1 MKILKF
7 MAASCFFICLL
18 SVSIVQGAD
27 QKVEAQ
33 GLVEKS
39 AVVVKSFASD
49 PNLEWFRKKV
59 KDAKALLV
67 IPHNIKGAFIVGGA
81 GGSGALVVQDGQTG
95 KWGYPA
101 FYTLGS
107 ISIGLQAGGEASEV
121 ILMVLTDR
129 GMESLLT
136 SSFKLGA
143 DATFAVGP
151 VGGGAMAKTAD
162 IVSYSRSK
170 GAFVGMSLDGAV
182 IKTKDKFNEA
192 YYGKVVSPTDIIVRK
207 SAINPE
213 ADGLRAAVAEI
224 TAK

>member
-7 MAASCFFICLL
+7 IVGSCILI
-18 SVSIVQGAD
+18 SVFSISAVQATE
-27 QKVEAQ
+27 QKVKAQ
-33 GLVEKS
+33 EIVDKS
-39 AVVVKSFASD
+39 VVVINGFATD
-49 PNLEWFRKKV
+49 PNLDWFRTKV

-67 IPHNIKGAFIVGGA
+67 IPQSIKGAFLVGGA
-81 GGSGALVVQDGQTG
+81 GGSGALVVQDGTTG

-107 ISIGLQAGGEASEV
+107 ISVGLQVGAESSEV
-121 ILMVLTDR
+121 ILMVMTDR

-143 DATFAVGP
+143 DATFAAGP
-151 VGGGAMAKTAD
+151 VGGGAMAQTAD
-162 IVSYSRSK
+162 ILSYSRSK

-192 YYGKVVSPTDIIVRK
+192 YYGKAVSPTDIIVRK
-207 SAINPE
+207 STINPD
-213 ADGLRAAVAEI
+213 ADTLRAAVAGI

>member
-7 MAASCFFICLL
+7 MVASCFLVSLF
-18 SVSIVQGAD
+18 SVSFVQGAD

-33 GLVEKS
+33 AIVDKAG
-39 AVVVKSFASD
+39 VVVTSFASD
-49 PNLEWFRKKV
+49 PNLDWFRKKV
-59 KDAKALLV
+59 KDAKALLI
-67 IPHNIKGAFIVGGA
+67 IPQSIKGAFLVGGA
-81 GGSGALVVQDGQTG
+81 GGSGALVVQDGATG

-107 ISIGLQAGGEASEV
+107 ISVGLQIGGEASEV
-121 ILMVLTDR
+121 VLMVMTDR

-143 DATFAVGP
+143 DATFAAGP
-151 VGGGAMAKTAD
+151 VGGGAMAQTAD

-192 YYGKVVSPTDIIVRK
+192 YYGKALSPTDIIVRK
-207 SAINPE
+207 SAVNPA
-213 ADGLRAAVAEI
+213 ADSLRAAVAEI

>member
-1 MKILKF
+1 MKILRF
-7 MAASCFFICLL
+7 MVASIFITLL
-18 SVSIVQGAD
+18 SVSVVQGAD

-33 GLVEKS
+33 GIVDKS

-59 KDAKALLV
+59 KDAKALLI
-67 IPHNIKGAFIVGGA
+67 IPQSIKGAFIVGGA
-81 GGSGALVVQDGQTG
+81 GGSGALVVQDGQTD

-107 ISIGLQAGGEASEV
+107 ISVGLQIGGESSEV
-121 ILMVLTDR
+121 ILMIMTDR

-143 DATFAVGP
+143 DATFAAGP
-151 VGGGAMAKTAD
+151 VGGGAMAQTAD

-192 YYGKVVSPTDIIVRK
+192 YYGKVVSPTDIIVRN
-207 SAINPE
+207 SAINPG

>member
-1 MKILKF
+1 MKILKL
-7 MAASCFFICLL
+7 MVASCFFISLFSI
-18 SVSIVQGAD
+18 SVVQGAD
-27 QKVEAQ
+27 HKVDAQ
-33 GLVEKS
+33 AIVDKA
-39 AVVVKSFASD
+39 AVVATSFGAD
-49 PNLEWFRKKV
+49 PDLDWFRKKV
-59 KDAKALLV
+59 KDAKALLI
-67 IPHNIKGAFIVGGA
+67 IPQNIKGAFLIGGA
-81 GGSGALVVQDGQTG
+81 GGSGALVVQDSTTG

-107 ISIGLQAGGEASEV
+107 ISVGLQAGGEASEV
-121 ILMVLTDR
+121 ILMVMTER

>member
-33 GLVEKS
+33 GIVDKS

-67 IPHNIKGAFIVGGA
+67 IPQNIKGAFIVGGA

>member
-59 KDAKALLV
+59 KDAKALLI
-67 IPHNIKGAFIVGGA
+67 IPQNIKGAFIVGGA

>member
-67 IPHNIKGAFIVGGA
+67 IPQNIKGAFIVGGA